1 MNKEKSTF
9 EKVVLMI
16 TSCIINNCDVMFN
29 VNELP
34 PIEIYTSRN
43 KENIQ

>member
-9 EKVVLMI
+9 EKVVLMLI
-16 TSCIINNCDVMFN
+16 SCLIDNCDVMFN

-34 PIEIYTSRN
+34 PIKIYRNRN
-43 KENIQ
+43 KKDFE